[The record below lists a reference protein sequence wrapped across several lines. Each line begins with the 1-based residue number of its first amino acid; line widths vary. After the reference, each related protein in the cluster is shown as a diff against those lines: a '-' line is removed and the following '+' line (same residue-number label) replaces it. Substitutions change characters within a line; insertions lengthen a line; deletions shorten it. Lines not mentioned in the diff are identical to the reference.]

1 MVMPPS
7 RCYRVQ
13 VNEAAVKRLREDSQ
27 GRLVVRSQ
35 RFAA

>member
-1 MVMPPS
+1 MVMPLS

-13 VNEAAVKRLREDSQ
+13 INEADVKRLRR
-27 GRLVVRSQ
+27 GFAARLMVRSQ